1 MTLMG
6 AYLPALS
13 IALALLLQASAP
25 SQRFKSS
32 IDVVQVDVSAIDGN
46 GRPITDLKADEFELR
61 VDGRPRRITSVQFV
75 SVPSAVATPAQPAAV
90 APVHFSTN
98 ADAVGGR
105 LIMVVVD
112 RSSIASGRGRAAID
126 AASRFVSQLNRAD
139 RVALASIPH
148 GPQVTFTADH
158 ALVQRR
164 IQEIDGTAV
173 ASLGVH
179 NLGIADALAF
189 ERRSDSAMRTVYERE
204 CGAVATSAGGRGGGA
219 GGQSDVLLC
228 QNEVR
233 SEAIVVAQDARERA
247 RTTIQSLRYLI
258 DSLPPSQT
266 PKIMVLISEGLVIDR
281 ETTQLSWLDAKAA
294 AAHVTIFSLHLESS
308 QIDASQRSPRAQ
320 PAADRALQEQGLDRL
335 ASATRG
341 DVFRIMSNSDFAFQ
355 RLALELSGYYL
366 LGFEPEG
373 SDRGGKPH
381 AITVAVRRNGVTVRS
396 RRQFSMEGATASSDA
411 AGQIVATLRDPLP
424 ATEIPIKL
432 AAYSFRDPN
441 HDKLRLLVAAEID
454 RSINPSG
461 QLTAGFVVVDFDGKA
476 IASQMDA
483 ALESTRSRDGMNQ
496 RYFSTVLADPGKY
509 TIKFAAVDDARRRGS
524 VELLTDAHLTAAGPL
539 RVTDLLIVDGTAGA
553 EASPQAPIVSG
564 DIRGKT
570 LHGYLELFA
579 DSADALNDASVTL
592 EIAQSESSPALERVP
607 VQLATTKES
616 VRCRVASARIDL
628 AKFPPGNYVAR
639 AVIAIGL
646 DAVGQVTR
654 PFKIEGSGAPRP

>member
-1 MTLMG
+1 MG

-13 IALALLLQASAP
+13 VALALLLQSSAP
-25 SQRFKSS
+25 QRFKSS
-32 IDVVQVDVSAIDGN
+32 IDVVRVDVSAIDGS
-46 GRPITDLKADEFELR
+46 GRPVTDLEAEDFDLR

-75 SVPSAVATPAQPAAV
+75 SVPSAVATSAPA

-112 RSSIASGRGRAAID
+112 RSSIASGRGKAAID

-139 RVALASIPH
+139 RVALASIPI

-158 ALVQRR
+158 GLVQRR
-164 IQEIDGTAV
+164 ILEIDGTAV

-179 NLGIADALAF
+179 NLGIADAMAF
-189 ERRSDSAMRTVYERE
+189 ERRSDLGMQAVYERE
-204 CGAVATSAGGRGGGA
+204 CGAVATSAGGRG

-247 RTTIQSLRYLI
+247 RTTIQSLRTLI

-281 ETTQLSWLDAKAA
+281 ESTLLAWLDARAA

-308 QIDASQRSPRAQ
+308 QLDASQRSARPQ

-335 ASATRG
+335 ANATRG

-366 LGFEPEG
+366 LAFEPEG
-373 SDRGGKPH
+373 SDRGARPH
-381 AITVAVRRNGVTVRS
+381 AITVSVRRGGVTVRS
-396 RRQFSMEGATASSDA
+396 RRQFSMEGTTASPDPA
-411 AGQIVATLRDPLP
+411 AQIVATLRDPLL

-441 HDKLRLLVAAEID
+441 HDKLRLLIAAEID
-454 RSINPSG
+454 RSTNAGG
-461 QLTAGFVVVDFDGKA
+461 QLSAGYVVVDFDGKL

-483 ALESTRSRDGMNQ
+483 SLQAIRSRDGLNQ

-509 TIKFAAVDDARRRGS
+509 TIKFVAVDDANRRGS

-553 EASPQAPIVSG
+553 EASPQAPIVGG

-579 DSADALNDASVTL
+579 DSAEALNDASVTL

-616 VRCRVASARIDL
+616 VRCRIASARINL
-628 AKFPPGNYVAR
+628 AMFPPGAYVAR

-654 PFKIEGSGAPRP
+654 PFKIEGSGVQRP

>member
-1 MTLMG
+1 
-6 AYLPALS
+6 
-13 IALALLLQASAP
+13 
-25 SQRFKSS
+25 
-32 IDVVQVDVSAIDGN
+32 
-46 GRPITDLKADEFELR
+46 
-61 VDGRPRRITSVQFV
+61 
-75 SVPSAVATPAQPAAV
+75 
-90 APVHFSTN
+90 
-98 ADAVGGR
+98 
-105 LIMVVVD
+105 
-112 RSSIASGRGRAAID
+112 
-126 AASRFVSQLNRAD
+126 
-139 RVALASIPH
+139 
-148 GPQVTFTADH
+148 
-158 ALVQRR
+158 
-164 IQEIDGTAV
+164 
-173 ASLGVH
+173 
-179 NLGIADALAF
+179 
-189 ERRSDSAMRTVYERE
+189 
-204 CGAVATSAGGRGGGA
+204 
-219 GGQSDVLLC
+219 VLLC

-233 SEAIVVAQDARERA
+233 SEAIVIAQDARERA

-281 ETTQLSWLDAKAA
+281 ESTQLAWLDARAA

-308 QIDASQRSPRAQ
+308 QLDASQRSPRAQ

-335 ASATRG
+335 ATATRG

-366 LGFEPEG
+366 LGFEPES

-381 AITVAVRRNGVTVRS
+381 EINVAVRRSGVTVRS
-396 RRQFSMEGATASSDA
+396 RRQFSMEGATSPPDA

-441 HDKLRLLVAAEID
+441 HDKLRLLIAAEID
-454 RSINPSG
+454 RSINPGG

-476 IASQMDA
+476 VASHMDA
-483 ALESTRSRDGMNQ
+483 SLEGTRSRDGLNQ

-524 VELLTDAHLTAAGPL
+524 VELLTDAHLTTAGPL

-579 DSADALNDASVTL
+579 DSADTLNDASVTL
-592 EIAQSESSPALERVP
+592 EIARSESSPALERVP
-607 VQLATTKES
+607 VQLVTTKES
-616 VRCRVASARIDL
+616 VRCRIAAARINL
-628 AKFPPGNYVAR
+628 ARFPPGSYVAR

-646 DAVGQVTR
+646 DEVGQVSR
-654 PFKIEGSGAPRP
+654 PFRIEG

>member
-1 MTLMG
+1 MG

-13 IALALLLQASAP
+13 IALALLLQSSAAP
-25 SQRFKSS
+25 QRFKSS
-32 IDVVQVDVSAIDGN
+32 IDVVQVDVSAIDGS
-46 GRPITDLKADEFELR
+46 GRPVTDLKAGDFELR

-75 SVPSAVATPAQPAAV
+75 SVPSAVATPPAA
-90 APVHFSTN
+90 AAAHFSTN
-98 ADAVGGR
+98 ADSVGGR

-164 IQEIDGTAV
+164 ILEIDGTAV
-173 ASLGVH
+173 ASLGVR
-179 NLGIADALAF
+179 NLGIADAMAF
-189 ERRSDSAMRTVYERE
+189 ERRSDFGMQSVYDRE
-204 CGAVATSAGGRGGGA
+204 CGSITTSAGGRG

-247 RTTIQSLRYLI
+247 RTTIQSLRTLI

-281 ETTQLSWLDAKAA
+281 ESTQLAWLDARAA

-335 ASATRG
+335 ANATRG

-373 SDRGGKPH
+373 SDRGGRPH
-381 AITVAVRRNGVTVRS
+381 AITVNVRRGGVTVRS
-396 RRQFSMEGATASSDA
+396 RRQFSMEGAAAPPDA
-411 AGQIVATLRDPLP
+411 AGRIVETLRDPLP

-432 AAYSFRDPN
+432 AAYSFRDPH
-441 HDKLRLLVAAEID
+441 HDKLRLLIAAEID
-454 RSINPSG
+454 RSINPGG
-461 QLTAGFVVVDFDGKA
+461 QLSAGYIVVDFDGKLV
-476 IASQMDA
+476 ASQMDA
-483 ALESTRSRDGMNQ
+483 SLEGTRSRDGMNQ

-509 TIKFAAVDDARRRGS
+509 TIKFVAVDDGKRRGS
-524 VELLTDAHLTAAGPL
+524 VELLTDAHLTTAGPL

-553 EASPQAPIVSG
+553 EASPQAPVVSG
-564 DIRGKT
+564 DIRGRT

-579 DSADALNDASVTL
+579 DSAETLNDASVTL
-592 EIAQSESSPALERVP
+592 EIAHSESSPALERVP

-616 VRCRVASARIDL
+616 VRCRIASARINL
-628 AKFPPGNYVAR
+628 AKFPPGSYVAR